1 MFHGSF
7 KNQKVNLIKINTNT
21 HLFPD
26 SEYVLSPI
34 FNPKRKNNHLRDF
47 FLSAEEK
54 RFKSSWL
61 KSNSVCIQGI
71 PNKKERQHI
80 EE

>member
-7 KNQKVNLIKINTNT
+7 KNQKVNLRKINTNT

-61 KSNSVCIQGI
+61 KSNSVRIQGI
-71 PNKKERQHI
+71 PNKKERAY
-80 EE
+80 

>member
-1 MFHGSF
+1 MEVS
-7 KNQKVNLIKINTNT
+7 KNQKVNLRKINTKT

-26 SEYVLSPI
+26 SGYVLSPI
-34 FNPKRKNNHLRDF
+34 SNSKRENNHLRDF

-61 KSNSVCIQGI
+61 KSNCVCMKGI
-71 PNKKERQHI
+71 PSK
-80 EE
+80 

>member
-7 KNQKVNLIKINTNT
+7 KNQKVNLRKINTKT

-26 SEYVLSPI
+26 SGYVLSPI
-34 FNPKRKNNHLRDF
+34 FNPERKNNHLRDF

-54 RFKSSWL
+54 RFKR
-61 KSNSVCIQGI
+61 VVG
-71 PNKKERQHI
+71 
-80 EE
+80 